1 MKVLILDFPQKNI
14 FMQFQFSNHNHSR
27 KYSHSFD
34 QPKISNMHKKR
45 TQFLLYLLLTRNC
58 RNSRYCSNI
67 LWAIVITSII
77 NIYKS
82 DTLSEKHS
90 NFFFRVGVDDPS
102 PTIVANAATGTNC
115 DTDFLMVLID
125 V

>member
-1 MKVLILDFPQKNI
+1 MGYRNYINYKYTNLIPY
-14 FMQFQFSNHNHSR
+14 R
-27 KYSHSFD
+27 K
-34 QPKISNMHKKR
+34 KK
-45 TQFLLYLLLTRNC
+45 
-58 RNSRYCSNI
+58 
-67 LWAIVITSII
+67 
-77 NIYKS
+77 
-82 DTLSEKHS
+82 S